1 MAAFRT
7 RHMLGLVVA
16 GVFLFATNARGA
28 NTLYDMNR
36 FLQEAHPFQNPAMA
50 PAPGPAPTVQRAP
63 SAART
68 RRALPARSPASAR
81 PSLPESKPE
90 VTDDENTK
98 VWFSEVRSG
107 VIKHA
112 VSLIGNEPK
121 ETGIDGNLEI
131 LFHSPDWLKF
141 LWSPRP
147 HIGTSFNTSSN
158 NTDVV
163 YGGITWESKFWKSL
177 FFNFSFGV
185 AVHNG
190 ELEYDAKV
198 VFPSYAG
205 RRREMGCRAL
215 FRESFELGWIFA
227 KRHGV
232 SAMWSHYSHG
242 GICGGQ
248 NEGLDNLGVR
258 YGYRF

>member
-1 MAAFRT
+1 MAPFRT

-16 GVFLFATNARGA
+16 GVFLYATDARAA

-36 FLQEAHPFQNPAMA
+36 FLQEAHPFQNPAVA
-50 PAPGPAPTVQRAP
+50 PAPRPAPTVQRAP

-81 PSLPESKPE
+81 PSLPASKPE
-90 VTDDENTK
+90 VTADENTK

-112 VSLIGNEPK
+112 ISLIGNEPK

-163 YGGITWESKFWKSL
+163 YGGITWETKFWKSL

-190 ELEYDAKV
+190 ELEFDAKD

-227 KRHGV
+227 KRHGM